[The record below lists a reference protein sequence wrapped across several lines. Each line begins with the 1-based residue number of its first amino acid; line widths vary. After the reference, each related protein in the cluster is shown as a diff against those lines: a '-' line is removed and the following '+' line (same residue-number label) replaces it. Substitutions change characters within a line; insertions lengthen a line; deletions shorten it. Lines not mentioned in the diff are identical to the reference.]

1 MPSYACGRQRGMPF
15 FDRGLIAASQRVVG
29 DLLTTDISE
38 KQARSIKYQ
47 LSIAKFPL
55 ANNGHHRGYSLWR

>member
-1 MPSYACGRQRGMPF
+1 MPF

-47 LSIAKFPL
+47 LSIAKLPL